1 MLHNFAVSKINL
13 DTKRLKW
20 GGDPSSSMSFAE
32 AKNQSNLTFEIKS
45 VDFEERPICQSCKS
59 PMIIRSHSS
68 PSLVAGFEG
77 KYYTKYRE
85 YTCGDTDCPQY
96 RKKKYRAPNPWR
108 VDRHKCDL
116 EVEAEVVH
124 LRFQEKK
131 TGQEILKLLENNH
144 GIQICEKTVGNIC
157 LRYEMVSK
165 SENEQQIDAESQKN
179 GGVLVEVDAMAPV
192 KGEDKHI
199 TAIDQYSNR
208 TLLVEQVCSENTE
221 VHIAFQEKLKNF
233 TAQHNLEV
241 VGFMSDDHVPQR
253 KAIRKVWGPEM
264 KHCRCRF
271 HFEKRVLEEPF
282 KLNRSL
288 NTKVKARLRKIGY
301 VIQYR
306 VGNLKPIENSKV
318 WAYLLAIIEDLVT
331 LQTWKT
337 KRNDTNL
344 ESIIFYSRVDE
355 MYHLLLQL
363 QNQLSALPTNMYPRE
378 TRRLK
383 ILLKHLQAILTDYK
397 QQYEDLLR
405 IQGHQAKVKAILDAH
420 EDPSEVGLK
429 ELTELAKNLE
439 ARLNSGKITCK
450 AEKDYIEKLCAFVF
464 DRGESLF
471 HYRDIKNAN
480 NTNNSQES
488 KFKTLKWWI
497 KRTQGIASGSQYLQK
512 HAKYLLFVDP
522 NASREEIR
530 QILMHA
536 DYKAIAQMMKE
547 ERALSKRPLLK
558 IKDTKKW
565 ESKKQSYK
573 AKLLEI

>member
-1 MLHNFAVSKINL
+1 
-13 DTKRLKW
+13 
-20 GGDPSSSMSFAE
+20 MSFAE
-32 AKNQSNLTFEIKS
+32 VRNQLNLMSEVRI
-45 VDFEERPICQSCKS
+45 VDFEKRPRCQLCKK
-59 PMIIRSHSS
+59 PMIICSHSS
-68 PSLVAGFEG
+68 PSPVIGFEG

-85 YTCGDTDCPQY
+85 YTCGTKDCPQY

-124 LRFQEKK
+124 YRFKEKK
-131 TGQEILKLLENNH
+131 TGQEILETLEKKYEIH
-144 GIQICEKTVGNIC
+144 ISEKTVGNIC
-157 LRYEMVSK
+157 FRYEMARK
-165 SENEQQIDAESQKN
+165 LENEQQIGAESQKS
-179 GGVLVEVDAMAPV
+179 GGVLIGVDGMAPV

-199 TAIDQYSNR
+199 AAIDHYSNR
-208 TLLVEQVCSENTE
+208 TLLVEQVSSENTA
-221 VHIAFQEKLKNF
+221 VHTDFQEKLKNF
-233 TAQHNLEV
+233 TDQHNLEV

-271 HFEKRVLEEPF
+271 HFEKRILEEPF

-288 NTKVKARLRKIGY
+288 NTKMKARLRKMVY

-306 VGNLKPIENSKV
+306 AGNLKSIENSKV

-344 ESIIFYSRVDE
+344 ESTIFYSRVDE
-355 MYHLLLQL
+355 IYHLLLQL
-363 QNQLSALPTNMYPRE
+363 QDQLSPLPTDTYPTE
-378 TRRLK
+378 SRRLR
-383 ILLKHLQAILTDYK
+383 ILLKDLQAILTEYK

-405 IQGHQAKVKAILDAH
+405 IKGHQAKVKEILDAH
-420 EDPSEVGLK
+420 EESSEIGLAK
-429 ELTELAKNLE
+429 LTELAKNLE
-439 ARLNSGKITCK
+439 ARLNLGEITCN
-450 AEKDYIEKLCAFVF
+450 AERDYIEKLYTFVF

-471 HYRDIKNAN
+471 LYRNIKNAN
-480 NTNNSQES
+480 NTNNPQES

-497 KRTQGIASGSQYLQK
+497 KRTQGVASGSRYLQK

-530 QILMHA
+530 QTLMHA
-536 DYKAIAQMMKE
+536 DYKTIAKMMKE
-547 ERALSKRPLLK
+547 ERTLSKRPLLK
-558 IKDTKKW
+558 IKDNKKW
-565 ESKKQSYK
+565 ESKKKIYK
-573 AKLLEI
+573 EKLLEI

>member
-1 MLHNFAVSKINL
+1 MLYNSIEIKIGSGA
-13 DTKRLKW
+13 KRLKFRE
-20 GGDPSSSMSFAE
+20 DIDNIMSSAE
-32 AKNQSNLTFEIKS
+32 AKNQSNLIFEIKI
-45 VDFEERPICQSCKS
+45 VDFIKRPICQSCKN
-59 PMIIRSHSS
+59 PMIICSHSTPS
-68 PSLVAGFEG
+68 PVIGFERM
-77 KYYTKYRE
+77 YYTKYRE
-85 YTCGDTDCPQY
+85 YTCGNKDCLQY
-96 RKKKYRAPNPWR
+96 KKKKYRAPNPWR

-116 EVEAEVVH
+116 GVEAEVVH

-131 TGQEILKLLENNH
+131 TGQEIQETLEKNY

-157 LRYEMVSK
+157 FRYEMANRL
-165 SENEQQIDAESQKN
+165 ENERQISVESQKN
-179 GGVLVEVDAMAPV
+179 GGVLVNVDGMAPV

-199 TAIDQYSNR
+199 AAIDQYSNR
-208 TLLVEQVCSENTE
+208 TLLVEQVSSETTA

-233 TAQHNLEV
+233 TRQHNLEV

-253 KAIRKVWGPEM
+253 NAIREVWGPEM

-271 HFEKRVLEEPF
+271 HFEKRILEEPF

-306 VGNLKPIENSKV
+306 TGNLKPIENSKV
-318 WAYLLAIIEDLVT
+318 WAYLLAIIEDLIT

-355 MYHLLLQL
+355 IYQLLLQL
-363 QNQLSALPTNMYPRE
+363 QNQLSALRPKTYPRE

-383 ILLKHLQAILTDYK
+383 SLLKDLQAILTEYK

-405 IQGHQAKVKAILDAH
+405 IQGHQTKVKAILDAH
-420 EDPSEVGLK
+420 EESSEVGLK
-429 ELTELAKNLE
+429 KLTELAKNLE
-439 ARLNSGKITCK
+439 IRLNSGKIACN

-480 NTNNSQES
+480 NTNNPQES

-497 KRTQGIASGSQYLQK
+497 KRTQGTASGSRYLQK

-522 NASREEIR
+522 NASREKIR

-536 DYKAIAQMMKE
+536 DYKAIAKMMKE

-558 IKDTKKW
+558 IKDNKKW
-565 ESKKQSYK
+565 ESKKKIYK
-573 AKLLEI
+573 KRLLEI